1 MASGLEVRVPFC
13 DHRLVEYMFNVP
25 WAMKTFDG
33 REKSLLRAALRDVL
47 PASIVGR
54 RKTPYPVT
62 QDAAYAQALCD
73 ELSQLVDDP
82 DAPVAALLDR
92 DAAREVI
99 ADPAALVTGP
109 RTWTAR
115 THVELMFQLN
125 MWLDMYG
132 VRIVI

>member
-1 MASGLEVRVPFC
+1 
-13 DHRLVEYMFNVP
+13 
-25 WAMKTFDG
+25 MKTFDG

-62 QDAAYAQALCD
+62 QDAAYARALCD
-73 ELSQLVDDP
+73 ELSQLVNDP

-125 MWLDMYG
+125 MWLDSYG